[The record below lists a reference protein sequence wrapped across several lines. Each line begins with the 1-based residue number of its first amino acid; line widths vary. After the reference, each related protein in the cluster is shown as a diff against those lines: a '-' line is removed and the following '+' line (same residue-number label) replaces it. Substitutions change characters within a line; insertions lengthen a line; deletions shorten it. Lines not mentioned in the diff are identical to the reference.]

1 VIRGILGGRGGR
13 EGERGEYYG
22 GGVARR
28 CGGGGGGDKERRR
41 MGKQGM
47 KEQEGRIAGGVEGG
61 RELRERGRRCGDRK
75 RIKGKE
81 G

>member
-1 VIRGILGGRGGR
+1 
-13 EGERGEYYG
+13 
-22 GGVARR
+22 
-28 CGGGGGGDKERRR
+28 